1 VFVRLMLD
9 RPIPTENINVTVTA
23 TIGERTDTMV
33 LTAANQ
39 KDTIWEIFSDK
50 YVDETEFS
58 YTVEVSVSGA
68 GFTDEPVSWKTQQ
81 PVTVPLPTG
90 RVKYINPLK
99 VALPP
104 TPSDQVD
111 VINAYVNAYPPV

>member
-1 VFVRLMLD
+1 
-9 RPIPTENINVTVTA
+9 
-23 TIGERTDTMV
+23 
-33 LTAANQ
+33 
-39 KDTIWEIFSDK
+39 
-50 YVDETEFS
+50 
-58 YTVEVSVSGA
+58 VSVSGA
-68 GFTDEPVSWKTQQ
+68 GFTDAPVSWKSQQ

-111 VINAYVNAYPPV
+111 VINAYINAYPPA